1 MRLFIIL
8 NKWKEFAALQRQ
20 VDWPTAVVVIFLFCN
35 SRRVAKIHRSY

>member
-35 SRRVAKIHRSY
+35 SRRVAKIHWSY